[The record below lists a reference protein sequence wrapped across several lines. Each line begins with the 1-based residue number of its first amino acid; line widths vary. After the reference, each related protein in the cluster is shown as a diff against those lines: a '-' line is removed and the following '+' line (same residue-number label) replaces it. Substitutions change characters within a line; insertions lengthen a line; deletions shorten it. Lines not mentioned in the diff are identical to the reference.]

1 MLNDK
6 SPEVRQLRRPA
17 RSALLDID
25 VVAIMAV
32 ATMVVM
38 GVWLRHGGVDML
50 AGSTLDRW
58 TSISRL
64 SGLFASF
71 TGLVGVSLS
80 IRSTQVERKFGL
92 DTMYNWHRIL
102 GETMAIALVV
112 HIWSGVMSWSI
123 GTSVWSAI
131 RDLTG
136 REPYMA
142 MATVGAVFI
151 LVVAFTSLRAAR
163 RRMSYETWYFM
174 HLLSYAGF
182 ALAFSHTIVLG
193 GDFNDDPI
201 ARWMWIV
208 VHIGLAVW
216 LVIGRWGRVLR
227 SVWKPLRIT
236 NLESTGVNTVVV
248 TLGGHALEHL
258 RGDAGQFC
266 YLRPLVRR
274 AWWKSNPYSMSAA
287 PSTDGLRFTIKDRG
301 DASQLLGSLPL
312 GTRVAVEG
320 PYGTCTPAVLAG
332 NKLLMIAG
340 GVGIGPI
347 RSLLERIGPET
358 EPVILYRARSE
369 KELVHVEELNELA
382 GRVNGRVQTIVGP
395 TSSLTVKDPF
405 STAVLL
411 NSVPD
416 LKEREVVVAGP
427 ESLLFAAYKGLRA
440 AGIDPLDIH
449 FERPWW

>member
-1 MLNDK
+1 MTNPIRK
-6 SPEVRQLRRPA
+6 PI

-25 VVAIMAV
+25 VVAIVAV

-50 AGSTLDRW
+50 AGSSLDRW

-71 TGLVGVSLS
+71 TGLVGVALA
-80 IRSTQVERKFGL
+80 IRPTHIERKFGL

-123 GTSVWSAI
+123 GAPVWSAI

-151 LVVAFTSLRAAR
+151 LVVAFTSLRAMR
-163 RRMSYETWYFM
+163 RRMSYETWFFM

-208 VHIGLAVW
+208 VHIALIVW

-227 SVWKPLRIT
+227 SVFRPLRIT
-236 NLESTGVNTVVV
+236 NLESTGVSTVVV
-248 TLGGHALEHL
+248 TLGGPGLMKL

-266 YLRPLVRR
+266 YLRPLVRH

-301 DASQLLGSLPL
+301 DASQLLGSLPI
-312 GTRVAVEG
+312 GTRIAVEG
-320 PYGTCTPAVLAG
+320 PYGTCTPEVLAG

-347 RSLLERIGPET
+347 RSLLERVGPET

-369 KELVHVEELNELA
+369 KDLVHVEELNELVA
-382 GRVNGRVQTIVGP
+382 GVNGQVHTIVGP
-395 TSSLTVKDPF
+395 TSSLSAKDPF
-405 STAVLL
+405 SKAVLL
-411 NSVPD
+411 NAVPD
-416 LKEREVVVAGP
+416 LQEREVVVAGP
-427 ESLLFAAYKGLRA
+427 ETLLFAAFHVLREV
-440 AGIDPLDIH
+440 GIDALDIH

>member
-1 MLNDK
+1 MNK
-6 SPEVRQLRRPA
+6 PLRRPIPS
-17 RSALLDID
+17 RLLDID
-25 VVAIMAV
+25 VVAITAV

-50 AGSTLDRW
+50 VGSSLDRW
-58 TSISRL
+58 SSISRV

-71 TGLVGVSLS
+71 TGLVGIALS
-80 IRSTQVERKFGL
+80 IRSTHVERKFGL

-112 HIWSGVMSWSI
+112 HIWSGVMSWSV
-123 GTSVWSAI
+123 GSSVLSAI

-151 LVVAFTSLRAAR
+151 FIVAFTSLRAIR

-193 GDFNDDPI
+193 GDFNEDST
-201 ARWMWIV
+201 ARSMWIGIHV
-208 VHIGLAVW
+208 AIVVW
-216 LVIGRWGRVLR
+216 LVIGRWGRLLR
-227 SVWKPLRIT
+227 SILRPLRIT

-248 TLGGHALEHL
+248 TLSGSALEFI

-320 PYGTCTPAVLAG
+320 PYGTCTPEILAG

-347 RSLLERIGPET
+347 RSLLERVGPET
-358 EPVILYRARSE
+358 QPVILYRARSE
-369 KELVHVEELNELA
+369 KDLVHVGELNELA
-382 GRVNGRVQTIVGP
+382 VRVNGQVRTLVGP
-395 TSSLTVKDPF
+395 TSTLAGKDPF
-405 STAVLL
+405 SKDFLL
-411 NSVPD
+411 DLVPD
-416 LKEREVVVAGP
+416 LHEREAVVAGP
-427 ESLLFAAYKGLRA
+427 ESLLFAAYNGLRA
-440 AGIDPLDIH
+440 AGIHPLDIH